1 MPNNRDNYSY
11 TSDDIQVLE
20 GLEAVR
26 KRPGMYIATTSSRG
40 LHHLVWE
47 IVDNAIDE
55 ALAGYADRVIVR
67 VEKGDIIEVTD
78 NGRGMPVE
86 KHEKTGISTVETIF
100 TVLHAGGKFGGGA
113 YKVSGGLHG
122 VGASVV
128 NALSEWLEVTVKIN
142 EKIHCIRFENGGRRV
157 EPLKEIG
164 KCSIHE
170 HGTKVRFKADPKIFT
185 ETTVYDYETLY
196 NRLQELAFLNPFLTI
211 EFIDE
216 RGEEP
221 KKVEFE
227 YEGGISSYVS
237 FLNKDKKVMF
247 DPPVYVKGQDVVDG
261 KEIVVEVALQYN
273 DGYTPSIYSFC
284 NNVNTQEG
292 GTHEEGFRNSLT
304 RIINNYAKDQNLMKK
319 DDELLQGDDVR
330 EGITAI
336 ISVKHP
342 DPQYEGQTKTKLGN
356 SEVRRVVSSV
366 FSEQFERFLMENP
379 TEARMI
385 VEKSITASKA
395 RMAAKRARE
404 LTRRKNALE
413 VSSLPG
419 KLQDCSSRNPELCEI
434 YIVEGDSAGGSAKQG
449 RNPKYQAILPLR
461 GKILNVEKARE
472 HQILENN
479 EIRSMIT
486 AFGCGIG
493 DEMDI
498 SKLRYHKIVIMTD
511 ADVDGSHIR
520 ILLLTFFYRFFK
532 PVLEGGYVYVAQ
544 PPLYRLQRGNMIKYA
559 YSDEE
564 LEALKAE
571 FGEKV
576 SLQRYKGLGEMDPDQ
591 LWETTMDPEAR
602 ILKQVNVDNAMEAD
616 RIFSM
621 LMGDEVEP
629 RKNYI
634 IENAH
639 FVKNLDL

>member
-11 TSDDIQVLE
+11 TSGDIQVLE

-142 EKIHCIRFENGGRRV
+142 GKIYFIRFENGGHRAA
-157 EPLKEIG
+157 PLKEIG
-164 KCSIHE
+164 TCSIHE
-170 HGTKVRFKADPKIFT
+170 HGTKVRFKADPEIFT

-216 RGEEP
+216 REEEV

-237 FLNKDKKVMF
+237 FLNKDKKVLF
-247 DPPVYVKGQDVVDG
+247 DPPVYVKGQDTVDD

-404 LTRRKNALE
+404 LTRRKNALD
-413 VSSLPG
+413 VSALPG
-419 KLQDCSSRNPELCEI
+419 KLSDCSSRNPELCEI

-461 GKILNVEKARE
+461 GKILNVEKARL

-493 DEMDI
+493 EDMDV

-511 ADVDGSHIR
+511 ADVDGAHIR

-544 PPLYRLQRGNMIKYA
+544 PPLYRVQRGNTIKYA
-559 YSDEE
+559 YSDDE
-564 LEALKAE
+564 LEQLKAE

-602 ILKQVNVDNAMEAD
+602 ILKQVNIDNAMEAD

-634 IENAH
+634 VENAH